1 MAGAWF
7 LFPLGEVC
15 GVAKV
20 RMRGKRM
27 NQPKP
32 LTLVLPCRSSTPQRG
47 EEKLYCLKVT
57 RFLLPSGMYH
67 TVHTSGEK
75 VRMRGNISTRP
86 SIPAGKLLAITK
98 TISYTAGVDSG
109 DVAGVQLGQTCHSKT
124 GGVDMIHEIRR
135 IDVWS
140 VVKISFFI
148 YGIFG
153 LIFGLFYAALLSML
167 GGFLSQMGGEFGG
180 LQGLS
185 GAVGIVG
192 AFFMALFYAVLG
204 AVVTAIFTWI
214 YNLLAKGLGGIR
226 FDLEQERAK
235 VVIQPMQRSEE
246 ESEGML
252 GNQKYE

>member
-1 MAGAWF
+1 
-7 LFPLGEVC
+7 
-15 GVAKV
+15 
-20 RMRGKRM
+20 
-27 NQPKP
+27 
-32 LTLVLPCRSSTPQRG
+32 
-47 EEKLYCLKVT
+47 
-57 RFLLPSGMYH
+57 
-67 TVHTSGEK
+67 
-75 VRMRGNISTRP
+75 
-86 SIPAGKLLAITK
+86 
-98 TISYTAGVDSG
+98 
-109 DVAGVQLGQTCHSKT
+109 
-124 GGVDMIHEIRR
+124 MIHEIRR

-167 GGFLSQMGGEFGG
+167 GGFLSQMGGEFGAFRG
-180 LQGLS
+180 LT

-235 VVIQPMQRSEE
+235 VVIQPLQRSEE